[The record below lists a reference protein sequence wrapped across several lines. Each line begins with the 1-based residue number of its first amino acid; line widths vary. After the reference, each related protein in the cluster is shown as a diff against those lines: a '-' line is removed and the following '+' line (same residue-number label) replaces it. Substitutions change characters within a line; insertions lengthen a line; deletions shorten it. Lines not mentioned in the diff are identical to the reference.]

1 MSVHEFTLR
10 TIDGTDTPLSTFEG
24 KVLLLVNVASA
35 CGFTPQ
41 YAGLQALHEKY
52 AAQGVT
58 VLGIPCNDFGGQEPG
73 SNEDIK
79 TFCEGRYQVTFP
91 LFSKVGI
98 TNDPHPLYAYLQK
111 EKGPVAWNFTKFLVG
126 RDGSVIE
133 KFASDV
139 KPESPRLTSALEAAL

>member
-1 MSVHEFTLR
+1 MNVHEFSLQS
-10 TIDGTDTPLSTFEG
+10 IDGTETPLSEFDG

-52 AAQGVT
+52 VDKGV
-58 VLGIPCNDFGGQEPG
+58 VVMGIPCNDFGGQEPG
-73 SNEDIK
+73 TEEEIK

-91 LFSKVGI
+91 LFSKVGVKEK
-98 TNDPHPLYAYLQK
+98 PHPLYQYLQ
-111 EKGPVAWNFTKFLVG
+111 EQKGPVEWNFTKFLVG

-133 KFASDV
+133 KFPSNV
-139 KPESPRLTSALEAAL
+139 KPESAELSSAIEQAL